1 MYILHFHFRSIFTCP
16 PDCFSF
22 VHSPTFFLSSIYH
35 LFYFDLFLFFSFPA
49 FHALLSFTFSH
60 LFFPFFLFSGG
71 WAALMDLMSSLGI
84 VCSVAIICFSSQEFA
99 EYSFY
104 YKSVIFLLSQQLL
117 LCLKFLI
124 QQSLPGNPQWVS
136 ELAARNEYIR
146 YQYSLFGIYLQRSFS
161 SFLFSS
167 FLFTL
172 FSSFL
177 FPFFLF
183 FSLFF
188 SKASIFLILLYE

>member
-1 MYILHFHFRSIFTCP
+1 MYILHFRSISTCP
-16 PDCFSF
+16 TDCFSILPF
-22 VHSPTFFLSSIYH
+22 SYH
-35 LFYFDLFLFFSFPA
+35 LFTIFSILIFFFFSFPA

-60 LFFPFFLFSGG
+60 LFFPFFHFSGG

-146 YQYSLFGIYLQRSFS
+146 YQYSLFGIYLLRSFS
-161 SFLFSS
+161 SFLFS
-167 FLFTL
+167 FPKQAF
-172 FSSFL
+172 FSSCSMNSNGVYCL
-177 FPFFLF
+177 HCNHALE
-183 FSLFF
+183 LNG
-188 SKASIFLILLYE
+188 LYYNF

>member
-1 MYILHFHFRSIFTCP
+1 
-16 PDCFSF
+16 
-22 VHSPTFFLSSIYH
+22 
-35 LFYFDLFLFFSFPA
+35 
-49 FHALLSFTFSH
+49 
-60 LFFPFFLFSGG
+60 
-71 WAALMDLMSSLGI
+71 MDLMSSLGI

-146 YQYSLFGIYLQRSFS
+146 YQCSLFGIYLLRSFS
-161 SFLFSS
+161 SFLFTHFSS
-167 FLFTL
+167 LLFTL

-183 FSLFF
+183 FSLLFF